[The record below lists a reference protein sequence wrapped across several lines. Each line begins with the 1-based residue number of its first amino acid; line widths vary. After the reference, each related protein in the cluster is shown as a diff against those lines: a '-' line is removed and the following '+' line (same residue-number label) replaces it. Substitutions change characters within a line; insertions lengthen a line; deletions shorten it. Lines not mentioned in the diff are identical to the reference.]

1 MLSRFSSDD
10 RHRIE
15 SFRLSGNQQ
24 AMLTTPSKLWE
35 SHLCYFVAIYVKQN
49 TEFHIH
55 VDFEEYWQSW
65 IKDVKQRQQALYY

>member
-1 MLSRFSSDD
+1 
-10 RHRIE
+10 
-15 SFRLSGNQQ
+15 
-24 AMLTTPSKLWE
+24 MLTTPSKLWE